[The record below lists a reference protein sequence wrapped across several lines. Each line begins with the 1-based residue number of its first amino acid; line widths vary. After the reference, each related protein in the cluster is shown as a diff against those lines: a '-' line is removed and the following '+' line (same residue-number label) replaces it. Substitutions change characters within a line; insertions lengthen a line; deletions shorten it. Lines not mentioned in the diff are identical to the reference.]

1 MNVENKLI
9 TIETKFE
16 PGIYAQLFH
25 IFATNKKS
33 GKKVNILVN
42 IDQARTFDDAKRIF
56 IEKYSKDYEQATLMA
71 AKPFNLLYC

>member
-9 TIETKFE
+9 TIETNFE

-33 GKKVNILVN
+33 GKKVNIMLS
-42 IDQARTFDDAKRIF
+42 IDQAMTFDDAKRIF
-56 IEKYSKDYEQATLMA
+56 VQKYAKDYKHATLVA
-71 AKPFNLLYC
+71 AKPFNIILV